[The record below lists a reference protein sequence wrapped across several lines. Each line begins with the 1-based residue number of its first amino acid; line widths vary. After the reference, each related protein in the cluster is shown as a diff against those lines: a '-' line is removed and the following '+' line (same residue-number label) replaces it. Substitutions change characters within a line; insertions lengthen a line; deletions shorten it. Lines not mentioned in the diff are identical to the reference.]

1 MYEKFKGI
9 FPALLTP
16 FDKEGRV
23 DCDALVKLTDY
34 NLKKGVNGFYVGG
47 STAEGFMLDPD
58 EHYKMY
64 SAVAQGAKGKG
75 TLIAHVGDMSL
86 KNAVEYAKMAEKL
99 GYDAVS
105 SVTPFYYKYT
115 PEQVAGYY
123 KAIASAVSLPV
134 IIYCIPA
141 LSGVEADK
149 RVFEELLGSEEFIGL
164 KFTSNDF
171 FMLERLKNK
180 YPDKIF
186 YNGYDEM
193 CLSGF
198 AAGADGAVGSTY
210 NLMAEKFIEIY
221 RLVKDNN
228 FKEALMIQHR
238 ANDVIAELV
247 GGVDVKASLKFAVS
261 ELVGIDM
268 GVCRP
273 PQTDVPTEWKNRFKE
288 KFGGEFVRYEK

>member
-1 MYEKFKGI
+1 MYDKFKGI

-16 FDKEGRV
+16 FDKNGEINI
-23 DCDALVKLTDY
+23 DSLLKLTEY

-47 STAEGFMLDPD
+47 STAEGFMLDSD

-64 SAVAQGAKGKG
+64 AAAAEGAGGKC

-86 KNAVEYAKMAEKL
+86 KNAVRYAKMAEEL
-99 GYDAVS
+99 GYDAIS

-115 PEQVAGYY
+115 GEQIVDYY
-123 KAIASAVSLPV
+123 KTLSSSCNLPV

-141 LSGVEADK
+141 LSGVAADLE
-149 RVFEELLGSEEFIGL
+149 VFEKLLSSEEFIGL

-171 FMLERLKNK
+171 FLMERMKNK

-193 CLSGF
+193 CLCGL
-198 AAGADGAVGSTY
+198 AVGADGAIGSTY

-221 RLVKDNN
+221 ELVNKDK
-228 FKEALMIQHR
+228 FKKALNIQNR
-238 ANDVIAELV
+238 ANDIIAALV
-247 GGVDVKASLKFAVS
+247 DGVDVKASLKYAISEFA
-261 ELVGIDM
+261 GIDM
-268 GVCRP
+268 GLCRA
-273 PQTDVPTEWKNRFKE
+273 PQSDVPENWKMKFKE
-288 KFGGEFVRYEK
+288 NFSKEFIKY